1 VTAHSLPMA
10 TNRWTDSIRG
20 LSATVQLARVR
31 ATVVGGVVTR
41 GVVGVGAGAAVV
53 GAGPGEG
60 LTGWLTGWLTDC
72 TGAFQACFAGVGAWG
87 ADTAGSTGTG
97 TAESAGGAAG
107 GTVTPTSRAGAGAV
121 PLMSTATGA
130 GSGAGAF
137 MASAAMI
144 VHVAA
149 RLSPLTNAREAG
161 AADRLARRGV
171 LGATDPGVS
180 GAMA

>member
-1 VTAHSLPMA
+1 MTAHSLPMA

-41 GVVGVGAGAAVV
+41 GVVGVGAGATVV
-53 GAGPGEG
+53 GAGPGDG
-60 LTGWLTGWLTDC
+60 VTGWLTDC
-72 TGAFQACFAGVGAWG
+72 TGAFQACFAGAGAWG
-87 ADTAGSTGTG
+87 ADTAGSTA
-97 TAESAGGAAG
+97 TAAPGSAGGATV
-107 GTVTPTSRAGAGAV
+107 GTVTSTAGAGVGAV
-121 PLMSTATGA
+121 PLTSTATGA

-161 AADRLARRGV
+161 AAEPLARRGV

-180 GAMA
+180 GAIS